1 MRRETEDFMVRHGML
16 KKGGRILAA
25 LSGGADSVCL
35 LYVLA
40 GMREK
45 WDLEVRALHVH
56 HGLRGAEAD
65 RDQAFSE
72 SCARSLGIPFSC
84 VQVNVR
90 QLAAQEGLSEE
101 EAARSLRYQALEEAA
116 CRWEMEE
123 NPAQAPEQTE
133 EASRQPA
140 EVPGQLAE
148 VPKQPA
154 EVSEQSTGVLK
165 QTSPVQIAVA
175 HHRDDNAETV
185 LHHLFR
191 GSGLRGLSGIRP
203 VRGRIIRPLL
213 WAGRQEIAAFLREEK
228 VSWIEDSTNASEAY
242 TRNRLRNQILPLI
255 CSQVNSRAPQHISQA
270 AEFIGQADAYLE
282 MQAAR
287 WLEDH
292 GVKYGGGTKAGEM
305 PKPQKTELGEMPK
318 PQKAELGEMPNP
330 HKTALDGRRI
340 QADGRALSREPEI
353 IRTYVVR
360 QMMEE
365 TAAGM
370 RDLSS
375 VHVRDVLALLEKQ
388 SGSQADLPGGLCAWK
403 EGENLILG
411 YRGRKSGKEC
421 PSRQTEREYPGEK
434 SGKAYPSGQTE
445 REYPSEQSS
454 KAYPSRQSDKGCP
467 GGRPRKGHPN
477 QQSGQEMPSV
487 LCGIPPF
494 IPGETHRL
502 FAEAAGDGEA
512 LSLEFTAFF
521 LEKGMN
527 FPQKQYTKWF
537 DYDKIQGA
545 LSVRTRQTGDYFLL
559 PGGGRKSV
567 KSYMIDQK
575 IPAGIRDRILLLAE
589 GSHVLWIIGWRISE
603 GAKITPKT
611 RRILQ
616 VHVSGGKENDR

>member
-116 CRWEMEE
+116 CRWELEE
-123 NPAQAPEQTE
+123 NSAPGPGQIE
-133 EASRQPA
+133 EASRRTE
-140 EVPGQLAE
+140 EVPWQTAE
-148 VPKQPA
+148 A
-154 EVSEQSTGVLK
+154 LK
-165 QTSPVQIAVA
+165 QTSLVQIAVA

-270 AEFIGQADAYLE
+270 AELIGQADAYLE

-287 WLEDH
+287 WLEEH
-292 GVKYGGGTKAGEM
+292 GVKYGGGTEAGEMPKLQKTEAGEM
-305 PKPQKTELGEMPK
+305 PKPQKTEAGEMPSPQITEPGEIPK
-318 PQKAELGEMPNP
+318 PQ
-330 HKTALDGRRI
+330 KTALDGRRI

-403 EGENLILG
+403 EGETLILG

-421 PSRQTEREYPGEK
+421 PSRQTEREYPGEQ
-434 SGKAYPSGQTE
+434 SG
-445 REYPSEQSS
+445 
-454 KAYPSRQSDKGCP
+454 KAYPSRQSDKGCL
-467 GGRPRKGHPN
+467 GRRPRKGHPN

-494 IPGETHRL
+494 IPGEPHRL

>member
-84 VQVNVR
+84 VQVDVR
-90 QLAAQEGLSEE
+90 QLAAREGLSEE

-123 NPAQAPEQTE
+123 NPAPAPGQIE
-133 EASRQPA
+133 EA
-140 EVPGQLAE
+140 L
-148 VPKQPA
+148 KQP
-154 EVSEQSTGVLK
+154 
-165 QTSPVQIAVA
+165 SPVQIAVA
-175 HHRDDNAETV
+175 HHRDDNVETV

-270 AEFIGQADAYLE
+270 AELIGQADAYLE

-287 WLEDH
+287 WLEEH
-292 GVKYGGGTKAGEM
+292 GVKFSSRAEAGEMSKLQKTEAGEM
-305 PKPQKTELGEMPK
+305 PKPQKTEAGEMPSPQITEPGEIPK
-318 PQKAELGEMPNP
+318 PQ
-330 HKTALDGRRI
+330 KTALDGRRI

-421 PSRQTEREYPGEK
+421 PSRQTEREYPGEQ
-434 SGKAYPSGQTE
+434 SG
-445 REYPSEQSS
+445 
-454 KAYPSRQSDKGCP
+454 KAYPSRQSDKGCL

>member
-72 SCARSLGIPFSC
+72 SCARSLGIPFTC
-84 VQVNVR
+84 VQVDVR

-123 NPAQAPEQTE
+123 NSAPGPGQIE
-133 EASRQPA
+133 EA
-140 EVPGQLAE
+140 
-148 VPKQPA
+148 
-154 EVSEQSTGVLK
+154 LK

-270 AEFIGQADAYLE
+270 AELIGQADAYLE

-287 WLEDH
+287 WLEEH
-292 GVKYGGGTKAGEM
+292 GVKYGGGTEAGEM

-318 PQKAELGEMPNP
+318 P

-340 QADGRALSREPEI
+340 QANGRALSREPEI

-403 EGENLILG
+403 EGETLILG

-421 PSRQTEREYPGEK
+421 PSRQTEREYPGEQ

-445 REYPSEQSS
+445 REYPGEQSG

-467 GGRPRKGHPN
+467 GRRPRKGHPN

-502 FAEAAGDGEA
+502 SAEAAGDGEA

>member
-45 WDLEVRALHVH
+45 WNLEIRALHVH

-72 SCARSLGIPFSC
+72 RCARSLGIPFSC
-84 VQVNVR
+84 VQVDVR
-90 QLAAQEGLSEE
+90 QLAAKEGLSEE

-123 NPAQAPEQTE
+123 NPAPAPGQIE
-133 EASRQPA
+133 EA
-140 EVPGQLAE
+140 
-148 VPKQPA
+148 
-154 EVSEQSTGVLK
+154 LK

-228 VSWIEDSTNASEAY
+228 VSWIEDSTNASVAY

-255 CSQVNSRAPQHISQA
+255 CSQVNSRAPQHISQV

-287 WLEDH
+287 WLEEH
-292 GVKYGGGTKAGEM
+292 GVKFSSRAEAGEMSKLQKTEAGEM
-305 PKPQKTELGEMPK
+305 PSPQITEPGEIPK
-318 PQKAELGEMPNP
+318 LQ
-330 HKTALDGRRI
+330 KTALDGRRI

-375 VHVRDVLALLEKQ
+375 VHVRDVLVLLEKQ

-403 EGENLILG
+403 EGETLILG

-421 PSRQTEREYPGEK
+421 QSRQTEREYPGEQ
-434 SGKAYPSGQTE
+434 SG
-445 REYPSEQSS
+445 
-454 KAYPSRQSDKGCP
+454 KAYPSRQSDKGCL

-477 QQSGQEMPSV
+477 QQSGQEMPPV
-487 LCGIPPF
+487 QCGIPPF

>member
-72 SCARSLGIPFSC
+72 SCARSLGIPFTC

-116 CRWEMEE
+116 CRWELEE
-123 NPAQAPEQTE
+123 NSAPG
-133 EASRQPA
+133 
-140 EVPGQLAE
+140 PGQIEGA
-148 VPKQPA
+148 
-154 EVSEQSTGVLK
+154 LK

-228 VSWIEDSTNASEAY
+228 VSWIEDSTNALEAY

-270 AEFIGQADAYLE
+270 AELIGQADAYLE

-287 WLEDH
+287 WLEEY

-305 PKPQKTELGEMPK
+305 PKLQKTEAGEMPK
-318 PQKAELGEMPNP
+318 PQKTEAGEMPSP
-330 HKTALDGRRI
+330 QITEPGEIPKPQKTALDGRRI

-421 PSRQTEREYPGEK
+421 PSRQTEREYPGEQ
-434 SGKAYPSGQTE
+434 SG
-445 REYPSEQSS
+445 

-467 GGRPRKGHPN
+467 GRRPRKGHPN
-477 QQSGQEMPSV
+477 RQSGQEMPSV
-487 LCGIPPF
+487 LCGILPF

-502 FAEAAGDGEA
+502 SAEAAGDGEA